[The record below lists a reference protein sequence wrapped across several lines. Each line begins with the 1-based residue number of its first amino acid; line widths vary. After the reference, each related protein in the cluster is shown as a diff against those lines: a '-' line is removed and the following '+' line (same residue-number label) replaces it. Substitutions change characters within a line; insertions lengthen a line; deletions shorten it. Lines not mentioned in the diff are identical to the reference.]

1 MSNITKYEFNK
12 IMEFFRNKTIDNTN
26 YIIKILKK
34 EDIMSEEFYRILGT
48 SEFNITKDF
57 ISGKIPAEII
67 INLYNKYVND
77 NIFDYSI
84 STLIDNFVDDEFI
97 EKRNKIANLETN
109 KEEKMNFLINAYNE
123 LYEIDKENRYDED
136 KLSEGKYIEKFIIP
150 TKEVLIDFIIETIS
164 YNRKIRNLDELT
176 IEEKE
181 NLMLQTKTHIIEK
194 SNPNTSISVWL
205 NIIDYQSDKKNM
217 IDETLKTRINELDK
231 IINPFL
237 MANNLLNNIKYFDD
251 ILEIKTDVSDDNKN
265 NNRFNNLEMSIRRK
279 DTLDLEEIS
288 FKRDENEIKF
298 TMNKSFNNNSLF
310 YEHKYEKNNET
321 LVYELTGDN
330 YLYIELN
337 LNNNTIFTTTNKDDT
352 KDIKEFHSISESEL
366 EYLKVLMEDLINY
379 ANNITL
385 NNMNDDMYF
394 IKKLSNKKRK

>member
-1 MSNITKYEFNK
+1 
-12 IMEFFRNKTIDNTN
+12 
-26 YIIKILKK
+26 
-34 EDIMSEEFYRILGT
+34 
-48 SEFNITKDF
+48 
-57 ISGKIPAEII
+57 
-67 INLYNKYVND
+67 
-77 NIFDYSI
+77 
-84 STLIDNFVDDEFI
+84 
-97 EKRNKIANLETN
+97 
-109 KEEKMNFLINAYNE
+109 
-123 LYEIDKENRYDED
+123 
-136 KLSEGKYIEKFIIP
+136 
-150 TKEVLIDFIIETIS
+150 
-164 YNRKIRNLDELT
+164 
-176 IEEKE
+176 
-181 NLMLQTKTHIIEK
+181 
-194 SNPNTSISVWL
+194 
-205 NIIDYQSDKKNM
+205 M
-217 IDETLKTRINELDK
+217 IDEELKTRINELDK

-237 MANNLLNNIKYFDD
+237 MSNNLLNNIKYFDD
-251 ILEIKTDVSDDNKN
+251 ILEIKTNVSDDNKFNNKN

-279 DTLDLEEIS
+279 DTLDLEETS

-385 NNMNDDMYF
+385 NNMNDDIYF
-394 IKKLSNKKRK
+394 IKNYQIKKRK